1 MTPTHFF
8 IFVITALTLIYG
20 YTGLRLISP
29 AQLSTP
35 LTWVLWILVF
45 SLVFTPLLPIL
56 LRRSGIEGRWTDL
69 SAWIGYTV
77 FALFLVTFL
86 LLISRDV
93 IWLLKG
99 GVQYL
104 YTASRDLLGMS
115 VDLEKAIDPE
125 RRRILTNTMNM
136 GLLGLSV
143 SLTAYG
149 FYQARRIPGIR
160 RISVPIKDLH
170 PDLEGFCI
178 VQITDLHV
186 GPTIKRDYVQS
197 VVDRINS
204 LSPDILAVTGD
215 LADGSVSDLR
225 KDVAPLGKIKT
236 RYGSYFVTGNHE
248 YYSGVESWIE
258 EVQRLGLKVLMNQHE
273 ILSHKNA
280 RLLLAGVT
288 DYKAKDFMA
297 SHKSDPEKALEGAA
311 ENHVKVL
318 LAHQPKSIFAASKAG
333 FDLQISGH
341 THGGQFF
348 PWNLAVSLDQPYVRG
363 LNRHESTWIYV
374 SRGTGYWGPPLRL
387 GFPSEITLIT
397 LTGQET

>member
-1 MTPTHFF
+1 MTPTRFI
-8 IFVITALTLIYG
+8 IFVLTILTLIYG

-29 AQLSTP
+29 AQLPTP
-35 LTWVLWILVF
+35 LTWVFWISIL
-45 SLVFTPLLPIL
+45 SLIFTLLLPIL
-56 LRRSGIEGRWTDL
+56 LRRNGIEGRWTDFA
-69 SAWIGYTV
+69 AWIGYTA

-86 LLISRDV
+86 LLITRDA

-99 GVQYL
+99 GAQYI
-104 YTASRDLLGMS
+104 YAFSRDILGLS
-115 VDLEKAIDPE
+115 VDMEDVMDPE

-136 GLLGLSV
+136 GVLGLSA

-149 FYQARRIPGIR
+149 FYQARRIP
-160 RISVPIKDLH
+160 RIKRVSVPIKDIH
-170 PDLEGFCI
+170 PDLEGFRI

-215 LADGSVSDLR
+215 LADGSVADL
-225 KDVAPLGKIKT
+225 KDDVAPLGDIET
-236 RYGSYFVTGNHE
+236 QYGSYFVTGNHE
-248 YYSGVESWIE
+248 YYSGAEQWIE
-258 EVQRLGLKVLMNQHE
+258 ELKRLGYKVLMNEHE
-273 ILSHKNA
+273 ILNHNNA

-288 DYKAKDFMA
+288 DYRAKDFMA
-297 SHKSDPEKALEGAA
+297 SHQSDPEKALEGAA

-318 LAHQPKSIFAASKAG
+318 LAHQPRSVFAASKAG

-348 PWNLAVSLDQPYVRG
+348 PWNLAVSYEQPYLRG
-363 LNRHESTWIYV
+363 LNRHESTWVYV

-397 LTGQET
+397 LTRQKT